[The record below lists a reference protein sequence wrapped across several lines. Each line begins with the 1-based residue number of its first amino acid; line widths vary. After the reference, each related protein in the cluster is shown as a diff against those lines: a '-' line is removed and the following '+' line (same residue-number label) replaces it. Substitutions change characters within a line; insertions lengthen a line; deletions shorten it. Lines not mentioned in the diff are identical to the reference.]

1 MIPAYLF
8 KPARKDGWTLLI
20 CGSCN
25 QGDGQSHPSENL
37 GLASPR
43 FSPSI
48 PSRRRQKEHTRG
60 WLSVLGHI
68 ANEITVGT
76 ILFNNSEAA
85 RHAEL
90 VCSIQNESFV
100 MYGGKEDA
108 SIPEPKG
115 ET

>member
-25 QGDGQSHPSENL
+25 QGHGQSHPSENL

-60 WLSVLGHI
+60 WPRGSIGFIDSAEAAMLSSSVLYHFR
-68 ANEITVGT
+68 VG
-76 ILFNNSEAA
+76 IQGDKNKNAESQINNNAIYSVA
-85 RHAEL
+85 
-90 VCSIQNESFV
+90 
-100 MYGGKEDA
+100 
-108 SIPEPKG
+108 
-115 ET
+115 